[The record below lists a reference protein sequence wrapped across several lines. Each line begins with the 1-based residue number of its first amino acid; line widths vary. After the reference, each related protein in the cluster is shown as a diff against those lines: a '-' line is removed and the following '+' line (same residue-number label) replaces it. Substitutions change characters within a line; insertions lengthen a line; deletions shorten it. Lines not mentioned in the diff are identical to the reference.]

1 MKIAV
6 YTDYAYRQEA
16 GVTYG
21 ERAFVVFVCRLA
33 EEMESLTVLGRLN
46 PQPGTSH
53 YRLPDDIRFVGLP
66 HYETLTRP
74 HEAVVAMVRGLG
86 RFWKTLGEV
95 DGVWLLGPYIHSVA
109 YVLLAKLR
117 GVPVVLGVRQDLP
130 AYTRNRHPSK
140 RVLHWA
146 ADALEATWRRFA
158 RRRPIVVVGP
168 DLERAYAERGV
179 SVLPIAVS
187 LIREDEIADPS
198 AAAGRSWD
206 EEIRVLSVGRV
217 DREKNPLLLADV
229 LAELRRDDPRW
240 KLVVCGDG
248 PLREPLIE
256 RLAELGVGDAAEL
269 PGYVPVDEG
278 LGDWYRSSHV
288 LLHVSWTE
296 GLPQV
301 LFEAFAAGLPVVATA
316 VGGVPA
322 AAGDAAV
329 LIEPGDAGAAARA
342 LAQLAEDPELR
353 AQLVREGI
361 AKARAHTLESE
372 VRRVAEFLEDGL
384 GQPPRARRR
393 RPA

>member
-1 MKIAV
+1 MRLAV

-21 ERAFVVFVCRLA
+21 ERAFVVFVCRLGQ
-33 EEMESLTVLGRLN
+33 EMDSLTVLGRLN
-46 PQPGTSH
+46 PEPGRSH
-53 YRLPDDIRFVGLP
+53 YRLPEDVRFVGLP
-66 HYETLTRP
+66 HYESLTRP
-74 HEAVVAMVRGLG
+74 HEAVVSMVRSLG
-86 RFWKTLGEV
+86 RFWKTLGDV
-95 DGVWLLGPYIHSVA
+95 DGVWLLGPYIHSIAFVA
-109 YVLLAKLR
+109 LARLR

-130 AYTRNRHPSK
+130 AYTRNRHPS
-140 RVLHWA
+140 RRILHWA
-146 ADALEATWRRFA
+146 SDALEATWRRFA
-158 RRRPIVVVGP
+158 RRLPIVVVGP
-168 DLERAYAERGV
+168 DLERAYARRGRA
-179 SVLPIAVS
+179 VLPIAVS
-187 LIREDEIADPS
+187 LIREDEIVGVEEARS
-198 AAAGRSWD
+198 RSWD

-229 LAELRRDDPRW
+229 LAQLREEDPRW
-240 KLVVCGDG
+240 RLVVCGDG

-278 LGDWYRSSHV
+278 LGEWYRSSHV

-329 LIEPGDAGAAARA
+329 LVDPGDAGAAARA
-342 LAQLAEDPELR
+342 LLQLADDPELR
-353 AQLVREGI
+353 AQLMEEGN
-361 AKARAHTLESE
+361 AKARAHTLEDE
-372 VRRVAEFLEDGL
+372 VRRVAAFLREGL
-384 GQPPRARRR
+384 QPGRRARRR